1 MAHIWVWYGFDM
13 AHYQPYQTHIL
24 HILPLYCLWY
34 GKDTYFV
41 KIHTIPICGNDMGYG
56 NDMGALIIAAWY
68 GNCMGAWISPHTNS
82 ISMGKIRISSKS
94 ILFPYMG
101 KVWDN
106 RPISIPYTFIYF
118 NNFHYSHGKEDNRLF
133 DQPMASIHNQ
143 PKPQLLY
150 AKPFIL
156 LTGINYCFS
165 SSKPPF
171 CI

>member
-1 MAHIWVWYGFDM
+1 
-13 AHYQPYQTHIL
+13 
-24 HILPLYCLWY
+24 
-34 GKDTYFV
+34 
-41 KIHTIPICGNDMGYG
+41 
-56 NDMGALIIAAWY
+56 
-68 GNCMGAWISPHTNS
+68 
-82 ISMGKIRISSKS
+82 MGKIRISSKS

-143 PKPQLLY
+143 PKPPLLY